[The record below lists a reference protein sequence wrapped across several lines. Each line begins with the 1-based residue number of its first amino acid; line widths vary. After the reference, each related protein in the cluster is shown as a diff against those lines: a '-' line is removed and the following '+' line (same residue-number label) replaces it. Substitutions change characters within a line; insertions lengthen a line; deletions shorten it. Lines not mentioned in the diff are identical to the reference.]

1 MAVNKKHPKKQLEK
15 YSNIFGQIGLILVLF
30 ITYVLIEYRTP
41 IEELSIDTKRSQAIE
56 KNATLYHDFFKKE
69 KKQIEKK
76 KKLKKSPVILDEI
89 KKTKEKAIE
98 QTLPGVIK
106 EEPNTFNFNNLKE
119 VDESEDIHSKDDP
132 NKIYDARMYTPVFK
146 GCEGLKVDENRICF
160 ENKIKKFVQ
169 KKFDVNQGL
178 NPGIYRVFSEFVIN
192 KEGNVVG
199 IRIKAPSKGLEK
211 EMNRVIRKLPR
222 FIPGKQGDKPVNVK
236 YILPLAFK
244 VD

>member
-1 MAVNKKHPKKQLEK
+1 MTVHKKYPKKQLEN
-15 YSNIFGQIGLILVLF
+15 YSTIFAQIALILVLF
-30 ITYVLIEYRTP
+30 ITYVLIEYKTP
-41 IEELSIDTKRSQAIE
+41 VEKLTIDFNRSEVLE
-56 KNATLYHDFFKKE
+56 KNVIPYQDLFKKE
-69 KKQIEKK
+69 KIHVEKK
-76 KKLKKSPVILDEI
+76 EKLKKSPLILDEI
-89 KKTKEKAIE
+89 KKTKEKIIKE
-98 QTLPGVIK
+98 VLLDNIK
-106 EEPNTFNFNNLKE
+106 EEPQTFDLNNVIEVE
-119 VDESEDIHSKDDP
+119 VDEGIHSKDDP

-146 GCEGLKVDENRICF
+146 GCEGLNSDENRVCF

-211 EMNRVIRKLPR
+211 EMKRVISKLPK
-222 FIPGKQGDKPVNVK
+222 FMPGKQGDKPVNVK